1 VAQVPAGEA
10 FTSRQAQQVQHAV
23 DAARDETGLRFSVYV
38 GRSIGDVRLHAQKL
52 HAALGDDAGVGVLVF
67 VEPDAR
73 RVEIVTG
80 ETAQRRLGDRAA
92 GLASLSMATS
102 FAGGDLTGGIVNGL
116 RMMSQAAV
124 RPAILHVQENSND
137 PF

>member
-1 VAQVPAGEA
+1 VPAGEA
-10 FTSRQAQQVQHAV
+10 FTSRQAQQLQHAV
-23 DAARDETGLRFSVYV
+23 DAARGETGLRFSVYV
-38 GRSIGDVRLHAQKL
+38 GRSIGDVRAHAQKL
-52 HAALGDDAGVGVLVF
+52 HAALGADADLGVLVF

-102 FAGGDLTGGIVNGL
+102 FAGGDLAGGIVNGL